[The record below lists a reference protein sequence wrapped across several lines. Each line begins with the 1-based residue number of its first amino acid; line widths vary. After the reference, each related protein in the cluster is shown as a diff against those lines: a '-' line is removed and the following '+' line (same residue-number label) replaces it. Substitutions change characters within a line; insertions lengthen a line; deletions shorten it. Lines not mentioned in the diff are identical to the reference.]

1 MRRGVGTVV
10 LDARRGDGPTG
21 CFDYTFAAVAATD
34 AFIERSPAAAAAAV
48 RAIVHTQAALRD
60 NVALAFDVGRSLYPA
75 SEAALIVDLIRRD
88 LPYYDAAISP
98 GSVAAMTQFSRD
110 LGILQRHPTFGE
122 VVAVEFAH
130 LWQGRPA

>member
-1 MRRGVGTVV
+1 
-10 LDARRGDGPTG
+10 
-21 CFDYTFAAVAATD
+21 VAATD